1 MMLKTNTDEDV
12 TLVSKL
18 SKKKSPKPMERS
30 TWSTLKPVKVVCQM
44 AMDSNS
50 NSNFHLNGN
59 SFQVVVNQVNTKKV
73 IPIMS
78 SHMFQQKNHTK
89 KQHTRQKQP
98 NTLPRHT
105 PHQSQ
110 KHILQPSIRPSQHT
124 NQHTNQHINLQ
135 QSTLPSTL
143 HQRRFTPL
151 STPHQRRFTPPSTPH
166 QRSKT
171 MVNQPITMDTLSTQ
185 VQSQFTINTA
195 HGLRTDTPANTINIT
210 QVTAERVH
218 AMPNTLPDA
227 LVICSTLST
236 PNSAPPRSI
245 TPKLLSLKSPKISSV
260 SVKPQKITGE
270 LNVTSLNLPQP
281 PVHKDVTHSLISLV
295 KISCQQNQPT
305 QDTTTMIMAERE
317 DLKELLLD
325 HVTFLLVTLDVM
337 AWTSIQP
344 KLHKNLSLRSK
355 Q

>member
-124 NQHTNQHINLQ
+124 SQKLILLKSTKLNQHTNQHINQ
-135 QSTLPSTL
+135 QHTRPNQVT
-143 HQRRFTPL
+143 TP
-151 STPHQRRFTPPSTPH
+151 
-166 QRSKT
+166 
-171 MVNQPITMDTLSTQ
+171 
-185 VQSQFTINTA
+185 INHTTVVTNHTSNHMA
-195 HGLRTDTPANTINIT
+195 NVHGRPTTDTPPTL
-210 QVTAERVH
+210 VTVPVL
-218 AMPNTLPDA
+218 M
-227 LVICSTLST
+227 
-236 PNSAPPRSI
+236 
-245 TPKLLSLKSPKISSV
+245 V
-260 SVKPQKITGE
+260 SVT
-270 LNVTSLNLPQP
+270 
-281 PVHKDVTHSLISLV
+281 
-295 KISCQQNQPT
+295 
-305 QDTTTMIMAERE
+305 
-317 DLKELLLD
+317 
-325 HVTFLLVTLDVM
+325 
-337 AWTSIQP
+337 
-344 KLHKNLSLRSK
+344 
-355 Q
+355 